1 MEYGHLTAFLFSNQ
15 SSVARLL
22 FQAPSL
28 ASIESERKR
37 QVLGSI
43 LSRSNAQVGDFTMTL
58 IAYWGALGQGDQP
71 GFSQVRPGGGKIE
84 NWSVGV
90 NIMRLFF
97 HLLLP
102 GSLKSCP
109 SQNKTFMGILSLN
122 ASSHPIDLV

>member
-1 MEYGHLTAFLFSNQ
+1 MKYGHLTEFLFSNQ

-43 LSRSNAQVGDFTMTL
+43 LSRSTNAQVGDFTMTL
-58 IAYWGALGQGDQP
+58 IAYWGGLGQGDQP
-71 GFSQVRPGGGKIE
+71 DFSQVRPGEGKIE

-90 NIMRLFF
+90 NIASLFF
-97 HLLLP
+97 IFCCKVL
-102 GSLKSCP
+102 
-109 SQNKTFMGILSLN
+109 
-122 ASSHPIDLV
+122 